1 MEAVNNPADVMVP
14 VPVVEMLPVV
24 ESVPSSLMV
33 KLGVPFDWM
42 DSDVL
47 VPALVSLIT
56 KAVPVPALV
65 RLRDV

>member
-14 VPVVEMLPVV
+14 VPVVEMLPEVDT
-24 ESVPSSLMV
+24 VPSSLMV

-47 VPALVSLIT
+47 VPALVS
-56 KAVPVPALV
+56 
-65 RLRDV
+65 